1 MELNLEL
8 KRRVG
13 GPHKHD
19 ALRASHIVECPDGQ
33 VRYVSSVFEYFEKR
47 YTIITSFLEQPYTY
61 PDDADFHIMLV
72 VKARGKKAKR
82 RRRGSGSTWRCN
94 RAISAL
100 RMPHFA
106 GMNYGK

>member
-72 VKARGKKAKR
+72 VKHEQTGEAQVASEREHLEVQPGYISLEDAPFR
-82 RRRGSGSTWRCN
+82 RYELW
-94 RAISAL
+94 
-100 RMPHFA
+100 
-106 GMNYGK
+106 